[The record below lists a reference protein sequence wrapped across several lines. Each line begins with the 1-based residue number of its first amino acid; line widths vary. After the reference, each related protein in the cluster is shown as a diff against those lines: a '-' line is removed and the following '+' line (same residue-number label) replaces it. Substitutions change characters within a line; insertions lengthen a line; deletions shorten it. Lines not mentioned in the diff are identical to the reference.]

1 MFHSWQHCSHI
12 LLIHIFCTIYIWV
25 RTCSEREYQKCP
37 DKQPSNMVPVP
48 KTPVWKLEN
57 KNIWD
62 SHVLP
67 SDARY
72 SICFFFCVHRPCP
85 TIYTLY
91 ITCVYVHFVWWKKS
105 WKVGSL
111 VDIESKI
118 AENSQIKLKICS
130 NTKIVQRFELLRGY
144 GKRMPTWNNIW
155 VQISKLGIRFGPF
168 GTERDNFKLQYI
180 CYIVCT
186 LYIEHGKVTEK
197 IFLKENLKFCANVK
211 TFVIT
216 LYDLLYGLNF
226 GHLLRYN

>member
-12 LLIHIFCTIYIWV
+12 LLVHISCTIFIWA

-62 SHVLP
+62 SHVFP
-67 SDARY
+67 SNARY
-72 SICFFFCVHRPCP
+72 SICFFFLCSSFKSNY
-85 TIYTLY
+85 IY
-91 ITCVYVHFVWWKKS
+91 IMCIYVHIVWWKKN

-130 NTKIVQRFELLRGY
+130 NTKIEQRFELLRGY

-180 CYIVCT
+180 YFMYIIHRT
-186 LYIEHGKVTEK
+186 WESYRENFLEGKFKVLCK
-197 IFLKENLKFCANVK
+197 CENFRNNIIWPSLWPQFWA
-211 TFVIT
+211 FVA
-216 LYDLLYGLNF
+216 L
-226 GHLLRYN
+226 